1 MASEVKTS
9 KVSYVVFVIS
19 LVIVL
24 SNLVALVFPSLIVTY
39 LVGSEI
45 GANPFEAGTWAI
57 PLITIN
63 LVLLVFAIFYY
74 KNLLPKFIRNG
85 YNFLLNFEVSRN
97 VAFVVVVGVMF
108 FYIGYSVPDLFD
120 AEEELW
126 ADFMRVELAV
136 DNWPF
141 GDPKEVDQT
150 LHILYVKNFFLKSSQ
165 ILFDN
170 FKVIPFIASAS
181 ILLLTYF
188 FTVEITKKRF
198 AGIVAMGILFQ
209 SRTFLEFDTLAVYSN
224 FWTLFYLLSLYLIY
238 KKWYLSPLSF
248 IASIF
253 SKPLSAAYLPM
264 TLFFIFRA
272 EISRR
277 KKFYILISYAII
289 VVIAIAGIFIL
300 DIDLGGGVTSGK
312 ISFDYIEFWSSLT
325 IWGFQLR
332 ADTLFLLFV
341 LPVTVGLFLKSRKG
355 ILQADS
361 IQILITGTIFV
372 MPLLAALTLTNLHPY
387 RFVPLVVFFA
397 IGVGT
402 LLAQKIKQ

>member
-1 MASEVKTS
+1 MASEIKTS

-45 GANPFEAGTWAI
+45 GANPFEVGAWAM
-57 PLITIN
+57 PLIMIN
-63 LVLLVFAIFYY
+63 LGLLVFAIFYY

-85 YNFLLNFEVSRN
+85 YNFLLNFEISRN
-97 VAFVVVVGVMF
+97 VAFVVVIGVMF
-108 FYIGYSVPDLFD
+108 FYIGYSFPDLFD

-126 ADFMRVELAV
+126 ADFMRVKLAV
-136 DNWPF
+136 ENWPF
-141 GDPKEVDQT
+141 GDPKEVDRT
-150 LHILYVKNFFLKSSQ
+150 LHILYVKNFLLKSSQ
-165 ILFDN
+165 ILFEN
-170 FKVIPFIASAS
+170 FKVMPLIASAS

-253 SKPLSAAYLPM
+253 SKPLSAAFLPM

-277 KKFYILISYAII
+277 KKVYILISYALI

-312 ISFDYIEFWSSLT
+312 ISFDHIEFWSSLT
-325 IWGFQLR
+325 IWAFQLR
-332 ADTLFLLFV
+332 ADTLFLLFI